1 MASRTSLPGASAD
14 PERLAWWRSVDA
26 AHARA
31 ETLLRR
37 ALAEQHDLS
46 LAWFRVLDALG
57 QQSGPQ
63 VLGDLAARLGV
74 ALSSVSRQIDRLEEH
89 EWITTRRGSAQD
101 HRHVVVQMT
110 PAGKEVLKR
119 ATTTVRQT
127 LRKQVLSQIDPTDLA
142 AEVDLAQRVA
152 QNAD

>member
-1 MASRTSLPGASAD
+1 MASRTPLPGASAD
-14 PERLAWWRSVDA
+14 PERLAWWRAFDA
-26 AHARA
+26 AHART

-46 LAWFRVLDALG
+46 LAWFRLLDALG

-63 VLGDLAARLGV
+63 VLGDLSAHLGV
-74 ALSSVSRQIDRLEEH
+74 ALSSVSRQIDRLEQH
-89 EWITTRRGSAQD
+89 EWITTRRGSSQD
-101 HRHVVVQMT
+101 HRHVVVQLT

-127 LRKQVLSQIDPTDLA
+127 LRKQVLTQIDPADLA
-142 AEVDLAQRVA
+142 VEVDLAQRVA
-152 QNAD
+152 HSVD